1 MCGQHGG
8 VQVKPWYRSRTV
20 WVNLAALLLTWWI
33 GRSAFYVNPQI
44 VIVSLVVLNIGLR
57 LLTRT
62 GVTLRA

>member
-1 MCGQHGG
+1 M
-8 VQVKPWYRSRTV
+8 KPWYRSRTV